1 MSKPP
6 SRASESRRPPT
17 VSALLTTF
25 NHERYIVE
33 ALDSLLSQTH
43 ALSEILVAD
52 DGSSDRTPEL
62 AASFER
68 FGVTLLRT
76 PNGGPSRAMNML
88 LRRAR
93 GEVLLLHS
101 GDDVSHPGRVA
112 AQLRQLETSDMACCV
127 PRLID
132 AAGGELPSSALP
144 VFAGSH
150 GPLEGLE
157 LFSRLF
163 KGNFICAP
171 AVAMR
176 RSVLDAVGLFHE
188 GLIQLQD
195 HHYWLR
201 AASHGC
207 RLDISG
213 RAYASYRVHAANL
226 SQSANDRR
234 MSVEVPYVLRSS
246 IETLDPDQLSTLL
259 YGANLRSPC
268 RPSVRSLR
276 ALLLLRHRAAEV
288 RRLGLELLI
297 DELGDE
303 GRREQL
309 AAGFGVKPAAVFT
322 LMAEA

>member
-1 MSKPP
+1 M
-6 SRASESRRPPT
+6 
-17 VSALLTTF
+17 TTF
-25 NHERYIVE
+25 NHQDYVVE

-43 ALSEILVAD
+43 PLTEILVAD
-52 DGSSDRTPEL
+52 DGSSDGTPERVR
-62 AASFER
+62 SFER

-76 PNGGPSRAMNML
+76 PNGGPSRAMNAL
-88 LRRAR
+88 LRRAQ

-101 GDDVSHPGRVA
+101 GDDVSHPDRAA
-112 AQLRQLETSDMACCV
+112 AQLQQLERSDVASCV

-132 AAGGELPSSALP
+132 AAGGDLPSSALP
-144 VFAGSH
+144 VFSGAPGS
-150 GPLEGLE
+150 LEGLE

-163 KGNFICAP
+163 TGNFICAP

-176 RSVLDAVGLFHE
+176 RTVLDAVGLFHE

-201 AASHGC
+201 TASTGC
-207 RLDISG
+207 RLDVAEQ
-213 RAYASYRVHAANL
+213 AYASYRVHATNL

-234 MSVEVPYVLRSS
+234 TWAELPYVLRSGV
-246 IETLDPDQLSTLL
+246 EALDQDQLLTLL
-259 YGANLRSPC
+259 YGANLCSPC
-268 RPSVRSLR
+268 RPSTASLR
-276 ALLLLRHRAAEV
+276 ALLLLRHRASEV

-297 DELGDE
+297 DELGEE

-309 AAGFGVKPAAVFT
+309 AACFGLEPRAVFA